1 MKGRKKMTY
10 RYSDDDD
17 RLLDGVTEDG
27 AKDEIREDEEI
38 VERDPL
44 DETEYYDLPSAPEKR
59 SRLWSVLSLGC
70 AVLSILLCALYYVA
84 LPFAVAAI
92 VFSVISRR
100 TLGYFDGLSVG
111 GLILGVVGIV
121 FSSFA
126 LVVDLTG
133 VLDAL
138 K

>member
-1 MKGRKKMTY
+1 MKGRMKMTY

-17 RLLDGVTEDG
+17 RLLDGAAED
-27 AKDEIREDEEI
+27 AEKDELLDDEEI

-70 AVLSILLCALYYVA
+70 AVLAVVLCAFYYVA

-92 VFSVISRR
+92 VFAVISRR
-100 TLGYFDGLSVG
+100 TLGYFDGLSVT

-121 FSSFA
+121 FSSFT
-126 LVVDLTG
+126 LVVDVTG

>member
-1 MKGRKKMTY
+1 MKMTY
-10 RYSDDDD
+10 RYSDDDE
-17 RLLDGVTEDG
+17 RLLDAATEEEVTDTP
-27 AKDEIREDEEI
+27 ADEEDI

-59 SRLWSVLSLGC
+59 SRLWSVISLGC
-70 AVLSILLCALYYVA
+70 AILSVLLCAVYFVS
-84 LPFAVAAI
+84 LPFAIAAI
-92 VFSVISRR
+92 VFAVISRR
-100 TLGYFDGLSVG
+100 TLGYFDGLSVA

-126 LVVDLTG
+126 LVVDVTG